1 MTVTSIEARKTI
13 GAGRSTQPA
22 APLTRVARRREKT
35 RRALLEMALGL
46 FYEKGI
52 YWTKIEDIT
61 ERADIGKGTF
71 YQYFDTKE
79 QLLAELLR
87 EGLGLLFAR
96 TKEAVP
102 SAGGTGLIP
111 PIVEARLAFFL
122 DRPEYLLLFH
132 QVRGLLQLQT
142 DASKE
147 LRDIYNLHLDQLAHL
162 LKPVVQGRGKSGAS
176 ARDLAVALAA
186 FTSGLLTYHL
196 VFGSVEDVKHRR
208 SAIARQIEQGLL
220 ALI

>member
-1 MTVTSIEARKTI
+1 M
-13 GAGRSTQPA
+13 AGSTTAA
-22 APLTRVARRREKT
+22 APLTRVEKRREKT
-35 RRALLEMALGL
+35 RRALLDVALGL

-79 QLLAELLR
+79 HLLAELLR
-87 EGLGLLFAR
+87 EGLDRLLHR
-96 TKEAVP
+96 MQEAVP
-102 SAGGTGLIP
+102 AAGDGVIRSL
-111 PIVEARLAFFL
+111 VETRLEFFL
-122 DRPEYLLLFH
+122 EHPEFLLLFH
-132 QVRGLLQLQT
+132 QVRGVLQLRT
-142 DASKE
+142 DTSKE
-147 LRDIYNLHLDQLAHL
+147 LRDIYNRHLDQLAKL
-162 LKPVVQGRGKSGAS
+162 LAPVLQGRGRTRGL

-196 VFGSVEDVKHRR
+196 VLGSMEDVKQRR
-208 SAIARQIEQGLL
+208 TAIADQIEQGLV

>member
-1 MTVTSIEARKTI
+1 MGSSKT
-13 GAGRSTQPA
+13 A
-22 APLTRVARRREKT
+22 APPSTRVAKRRERT
-35 RRALLEMALGL
+35 RRVLLDVALGL

-71 YQYFDTKE
+71 YQYFETKE
-79 QLLAELLR
+79 HLLAELLR
-87 EGLGLLFAR
+87 EGLGRLMR
-96 TKEAVP
+96 RMKEAVP
-102 SAGGTGLIP
+102 AARDGLIRAL
-111 PIVEARLAFFL
+111 VESRLGFFIEH
-122 DRPEYLLLFH
+122 PEFLLLFH
-132 QVRGLLQLQT
+132 QVRGLLQLRT

-147 LRDIYNLHLDQLAHL
+147 LRDIYNQHLDHLAEL
-162 LKPVVQGRGKSGAS
+162 LKPVLPGRAGAGGL

-196 VFGSVEDVKHRR
+196 VLGSVEDVKQRR
-208 SAIARQIEQGLL
+208 TAIADQIEQGLL

>member
-1 MTVTSIEARKTI
+1 MRGVT
-13 GAGRSTQPA
+13 PA
-22 APLTRVARRREKT
+22 ARPLTRVAKRREKT
-35 RRALLEMALGL
+35 RRALLDVALGL

-79 QLLAELLR
+79 HLLAELLR
-87 EGLGLLFAR
+87 EGLDRVLLR
-96 TKEAVP
+96 MKDAVP
-102 SAGGTGLIP
+102 ASGRGLIRS
-111 PIVEARLAFFL
+111 IVESRLGFFL
-122 DRPEYLLLFH
+122 DHPEYLLLFH

-142 DASKE
+142 ASSKE
-147 LRDIYNLHLDQLAHL
+147 LRDVYNLHLDQLAQL
-162 LKPVVQGRGKSGAS
+162 LKPVLQSRGKAGAGG
-176 ARDLAVALAA
+176 RDLAIALAA

-196 VFGSVEDVKHRR
+196 VFGTVDEVKRR
-208 SAIARQIEQGLL
+208 GAAIADQIEQGLL

>member
-1 MTVTSIEARKTI
+1 MRGVK
-13 GAGRSTQPA
+13 PA
-22 APLTRVARRREKT
+22 ARPLTRVAKRREKT
-35 RRALLEMALGL
+35 RRALLDVALGL

-87 EGLGLLFAR
+87 EGLELLLARMKAAVSSANGAGL
-96 TKEAVP
+96 VP
-102 SAGGTGLIP
+102 VV
-111 PIVEARLAFFL
+111 VESRLAFFL
-122 DRPEYLLLFH
+122 DYPAYLLLFH

-142 DASKE
+142 AVSKE
-147 LRDIYNLHLDQLAHL
+147 LRDIYNIHLDQLAQL
-162 LKPVVQGRGKSGAS
+162 LKPALQGRGKGGTS

-196 VFGSVEDVKHRR
+196 VLGSVDEVKHRR
-208 SAIARQIEQGLL
+208 AAIADQIEQGLS

>member
-1 MTVTSIEARKTI
+1 MADAATS
-13 GAGRSTQPA
+13 A
-22 APLTRVARRREKT
+22 APLTRVEKRREKT
-35 RRALLEMALGL
+35 RRVLLDVALGL

-79 QLLAELLR
+79 HLLAELLR
-87 EGLGLLFAR
+87 EGLDRLLHR
-96 TKEAVP
+96 MQGAVP
-102 SAGGTGLIP
+102 APGDALIRSL
-111 PIVEARLAFFL
+111 VDSRLGFFIEH
-122 DRPEYLLLFH
+122 PEFLLLFH
-132 QVRGLLQLQT
+132 QVRGLLQLRT

-147 LRDIYNLHLDQLAHL
+147 LRDIYHEHLDHVAKL
-162 LKPVVQGRGKSGAS
+162 LLPVMQGRGRARGA

-196 VFGSVEDVKHRR
+196 VLGSMDDVKRR
-208 SAIARQIEQGLL
+208 RTALVDQIEQGLV

>member
-1 MTVTSIEARKTI
+1 MR
-13 GAGRSTQPA
+13 GAKPA
-22 APLTRVARRREKT
+22 ARPLTRVAKRREKT
-35 RRALLEMALGL
+35 RRVLLDVALGL

-79 QLLAELLR
+79 HLLAELLR
-87 EGLGLLFAR
+87 EGLDRVFLR
-96 TKEAVP
+96 MKDAVP
-102 SAGGTGLIP
+102 ASGRGLIRS
-111 PIVEARLAFFL
+111 IVESRLGFFI
-122 DRPEYLLLFH
+122 DHPEYLLLFH

-142 DASKE
+142 DATKE
-147 LRDIYNLHLDQLAHL
+147 LRDIYNHHLDRLAEL
-162 LKPVVQGRGKSGAS
+162 LHPVLPDRGKAGGP
-176 ARDLAVALAA
+176 ARDLALALAA

-196 VFGSVEDVKHRR
+196 VLGSVDDVKQRR
-208 SAIARQIEQGLL
+208 RAIADQIEQGLL

>member
-1 MTVTSIEARKTI
+1 MGDTHTTSP
-13 GAGRSTQPA
+13 SP
-22 APLTRVARRREKT
+22 RVAKRREKT
-35 RRALLEMALGL
+35 RRVLLEVALGL

-79 QLLAELLR
+79 HLLAELLR
-87 EGLGLLFAR
+87 VGLDQVLLR
-96 TKEAVP
+96 MQEALTP
-102 SAGGTGLIP
+102 AAAGDRLIRSV
-111 PIVEARLAFFL
+111 VEARLSFFI
-122 DRPEYLLLFH
+122 DHPEYLLLLH

-142 DASKE
+142 ESSRA
-147 LRDIYNLHLDQLAHL
+147 LRDIYNVHLDKLGQLLAPVLQGHG
-162 LKPVVQGRGKSGAS
+162 KPARS

-196 VFGSVEDVKHRR
+196 VFTTVEEFKAQRA
-208 SAIARQIEQGLL
+208 AIADQIERAVS